1 MFKKQKKMKGG
12 RRARVLFLVLATYVF
27 LQLAWWVNL
36 LISSAAALFETRTA
50 FNPSTDVLESALHDW
65 EKTVLMVTAEGV
77 FFSLLFM
84 FGLSWIWRV
93 MRADNYILARE
104 RNFVMAVTHELK
116 TPIASTRLAIDTLKR
131 LDLEGA
137 DRDEMLDVARSGT
150 LRLERRVEDI
160 LQATRLNLPDALVRS
175 PFDITEFV
183 EDTVSTFMHLQPKAS
198 ISVTLIGDSGLLL
211 QGDEEMWRLC
221 LINLLENA
229 IKYSPKHS
237 PVEVILDTSALKP
250 SLSIIDH
257 GPGIPPEEQKKV
269 FEAFYRLPR
278 NKDVEGTGLGLHLVY
293 RIVKMHGAEIQLT
306 STAGGGATF
315 VIDWPVN

>member
-1 MFKKQKKMKGG
+1 MKGG
-12 RRARVLFLVLATYVF
+12 RRARALFLVLASYVF

-36 LISSAAALFETRTA
+36 LISSAAKLFEARTA
-50 FNPSTDVLESALHDW
+50 FNPSPDILDAALQNW
-65 EKTVLMVTAEGV
+65 EKTVLMVAAEGV
-77 FFSLLFM
+77 IFSLLFM

-104 RNFVMAVTHELK
+104 RNFLLAVTHELK
-116 TPIASTRLAIDTLKR
+116 TPIASIRLAIDTLKR

-175 PFDITEFV
+175 PFDVTEFV
-183 EDTVSTFMHLQPKAS
+183 EDTASTFLHLNPES
-198 ISVTLIGDSGLLL
+198 SVSVKFIGDSGLLL
-211 QGDEEMWRLC
+211 HGDEEMWRLC

-229 IKYSPKHS
+229 TKYSPSHTS
-237 PVEVILDTSALKP
+237 VEVVLDTTTKKP
-250 SLSIIDH
+250 NLSIIDH
-257 GPGIPPEEQKKV
+257 GPGISPDERKKV

-278 NKDVEGTGLGLHLVY
+278 DKDVEGTGLGLHLVF
-293 RIVKMHGAEIQLT
+293 RIVKMHGAEIHIT

-315 VIDWPVN
+315 VIDWPAN

>member
-1 MFKKQKKMKGG
+1 MKGG

-36 LISSAAALFETRTA
+36 LISSAATLFETRTA

-237 PVEVILDTSALKP
+237 PVEVILDTSTLKP

>member
-1 MFKKQKKMKGG
+1 MKGG
-12 RRARVLFLVLATYVF
+12 RRARALFLVLATYVF

-36 LISSAAALFETRTA
+36 LISSAAKLFETRTA
-50 FNPSTDVLESALHDW
+50 FNTSPDILAAALQDW
-65 EKTVLMVTAEGV
+65 EKTVLMVAAEGV
-77 FFSLLFM
+77 IFALLFM

-116 TPIASTRLAIDTLKR
+116 TPIASIRLAIDTLKR

-183 EDTVSTFMHLQPKAS
+183 EDTVSTFIHLHPAS
-198 ISVTLIGDSGLLL
+198 SIPVTLIGDSGLLL

-221 LINLLENA
+221 LTNLLENA
-229 IKYSPKHS
+229 IKYSPAQTS
-237 PVEVILDTSALKP
+237 VEVILDTTTKKP

-257 GPGIPPEEQKKV
+257 GPGITHDERKKV

-278 NKDVEGTGLGLHLVY
+278 DKDVEGTGLGLHLVY
-293 RIVKMHGAEIQLT
+293 RIVKMHGAEIHIT
-306 STAGGGATF
+306 SSTGGGATF
-315 VIDWPVN
+315 VIDWPAN

>member
-1 MFKKQKKMKGG
+1 MKGG
-12 RRARVLFLVLATYVF
+12 RRARALFLVLASYVF

-36 LISSAAALFETRTA
+36 LISSAAKLFEARTA
-50 FNPSTDVLESALHDW
+50 FNPSPDILDAALQNW
-65 EKTVLMVTAEGV
+65 EKTVLMVAAEGV
-77 FFSLLFM
+77 IFSLLFM

-104 RNFVMAVTHELK
+104 RNFLLAVTHELK
-116 TPIASTRLAIDTLKR
+116 TPIASIRLAIDTLKR

-183 EDTVSTFMHLQPKAS
+183 EDTASTFLHLNPES
-198 ISVTLIGDSGLLL
+198 SVSVKFIGESGLLL
-211 QGDEEMWRLC
+211 HGDEEMWRLC

-229 IKYSPKHS
+229 IKYSPTHTS
-237 PVEVILDTSALKP
+237 VEVVLDTTTKKP
-250 SLSIIDH
+250 NLSIIDH
-257 GPGIPPEEQKKV
+257 GPGISPDERKKV

-278 NKDVEGTGLGLHLVY
+278 DKDVEGTGLGLHLVF
-293 RIVKMHGAEIQLT
+293 RIVKMHGAEIHIT

-315 VIDWPVN
+315 VIDWPAN

>member
-1 MFKKQKKMKGG
+1 MKGG
-12 RRARVLFLVLATYVF
+12 RRARALFLVLATYVF

-36 LISSAAALFETRTA
+36 LISSAATLFETRTA
-50 FNPSTDVLESALHDW
+50 FNASPDVLAAAKEDW

-77 FFSLLFM
+77 IFALLFM

-116 TPIASTRLAIDTLKR
+116 TPIASTRLAIDSLKR
-131 LDLEGA
+131 LDLKGE

-160 LQATRLNLPDALVRS
+160 LQATRLNLPDALVRN
-175 PFDITEFV
+175 PFDIKEFV
-183 EDTVSTFMHLQPKAS
+183 EDTVSTFVHLHPEES
-198 ISVTLIGDSGLLL
+198 IPVTLIGDSGLLL

-237 PVEVILDTSALKP
+237 PVEVIVDTTTKKT

-257 GPGIPPEEQKKV
+257 GPGIALEERTKV
-269 FEAFYRLPR
+269 FEAFHRLHR
-278 NKDVEGTGLGLHLVY
+278 DKDVEGTGLGLHLVS
-293 RIVKMHGAEIQLT
+293 RIVKMHGAEIHIT
-306 STAGGGATF
+306 STTGGGATF
-315 VIDWPVN
+315 VIDWPAN

>member
-1 MFKKQKKMKGG
+1 MKGG
-12 RRARVLFLVLATYVF
+12 RRARALFLVLATYVF

-36 LISSAAALFETRTA
+36 LISSAAKLFETRTA
-50 FNPSTDVLESALHDW
+50 FNTSPDILAAALQDW
-65 EKTVLMVTAEGV
+65 EKTVLMVAAEGV
-77 FFSLLFM
+77 IFALLFM

-104 RNFVMAVTHELK
+104 RNFLLAVTHELK
-116 TPIASTRLAIDTLKR
+116 TPIASIRLAIDTLRR
-131 LDLEGA
+131 LDLEGE

-183 EDTVSTFMHLQPKAS
+183 EDTASTFLHLNPQS
-198 ISVTLIGDSGLLL
+198 SVSVKFIGDSGLLL

-229 IKYSPKHS
+229 IKYSPKQTS
-237 PVEVILDTSALKP
+237 VEVILDTTTKKP

-257 GPGIPPEEQKKV
+257 GPGIAPDERKKV
-269 FEAFYRLPR
+269 FEAFYRIPR
-278 NKDVEGTGLGLHLVY
+278 DKDVEGTGLGLHLVY
-293 RIVKMHGAEIQLT
+293 RIVKMHGAEIHIT
-306 STAGGGATF
+306 STTGGGATF
-315 VIDWPVN
+315 VIDWPAN

>member
-1 MFKKQKKMKGG
+1 MKGG
-12 RRARVLFLVLATYVF
+12 RRARALFLVLASYVF

-36 LISSAAALFETRTA
+36 LISSAAKLFEARTA
-50 FNPSTDVLESALHDW
+50 FNPSPDILDAALQNW
-65 EKTVLMVTAEGV
+65 EKTVLMVAAEGV
-77 FFSLLFM
+77 IFSLLFM

-104 RNFVMAVTHELK
+104 RNFLLAVTHELK
-116 TPIASTRLAIDTLKR
+116 TPIASIRLAIDTLKR

-175 PFDITEFV
+175 PFDVTEFV
-183 EDTVSTFMHLQPKAS
+183 EDTASTFLHLNPES
-198 ISVTLIGDSGLLL
+198 SVSVKLIGESGLLL
-211 QGDEEMWRLC
+211 HGDEEMWRLC

-229 IKYSPKHS
+229 TKYSPSHTS
-237 PVEVILDTSALKP
+237 VEVVLDTTTKKP
-250 SLSIIDH
+250 NLSIIDH
-257 GPGIPPEEQKKV
+257 GPGISPDERKKV

-278 NKDVEGTGLGLHLVY
+278 DKDVEGTGLGLHLVF
-293 RIVKMHGAEIQLT
+293 RIVKMHGAEIHIT

-315 VIDWPVN
+315 VIDWPAN

>member
-36 LISSAAALFETRTA
+36 LISSAATLFETRTA

-237 PVEVILDTSALKP
+237 PVEVILDTSTLKP

>member
-1 MFKKQKKMKGG
+1 MKGG
-12 RRARVLFLVLATYVF
+12 RRARALFLVLATYVF

-36 LISSAAALFETRTA
+36 LISSAATLFETRTA
-50 FNPSTDVLESALHDW
+50 FNTSPDVLAAAIEDW
-65 EKTVLMVTAEGV
+65 EKTVLMVAAEGV
-77 FFSLLFM
+77 IFALLFM

-131 LDLEGA
+131 LDLKGE

-160 LQATRLNLPDALVRS
+160 LQATRLNLPDALVRN
-175 PFDITEFV
+175 PFDIKEFV
-183 EDTVSTFMHLQPKAS
+183 EDTVSTFVHLHPEES
-198 ISVTLIGDSGLLL
+198 IPVTLIGDSGLLL

-237 PVEVILDTSALKP
+237 PVEVILDTTTKKP

-257 GPGIPPEEQKKV
+257 GPGIALEERTKV
-269 FEAFYRLPR
+269 FEAFHRLHR
-278 NKDVEGTGLGLHLVY
+278 DKDVEGTGLGLHLVS
-293 RIVKMHGAEIQLT
+293 RIVKMHGAEIHIT
-306 STAGGGATF
+306 STTGGGATF
-315 VIDWPVN
+315 VIDWPAN

>member
-1 MFKKQKKMKGG
+1 MKGG

-36 LISSAAALFETRTA
+36 LISSAATLFETRTA
-50 FNPSTDVLESALHDW
+50 FNPSPDVLESALQDW
-65 EKTVLMVTAEGV
+65 EKTVLMVAAEGV

-183 EDTVSTFMHLQPKAS
+183 EDTVSTFMHLQPEAS

-229 IKYSPKHS
+229 IKYSPKDS
-237 PVEVILDTSALKP
+237 PVEVILDTTSSKP

-257 GPGIPPEEQKKV
+257 GPGIPTEERKKV

-293 RIVKMHGAEIQLT
+293 RIVKMHGAEIQVT

>member
-1 MFKKQKKMKGG
+1 
-12 RRARVLFLVLATYVF
+12 
-27 LQLAWWVNL
+27 
-36 LISSAAALFETRTA
+36 
-50 FNPSTDVLESALHDW
+50 
-65 EKTVLMVTAEGV
+65 
-77 FFSLLFM
+77 M

-104 RNFVMAVTHELK
+104 RNFLLAVTHELK
-116 TPIASTRLAIDTLKR
+116 TPIASIRLAIDTLKR

-183 EDTVSTFMHLQPKAS
+183 EDTASTFLHLNPES
-198 ISVTLIGDSGLLL
+198 SVSVKFIGDSGLLL
-211 QGDEEMWRLC
+211 HGDEEMWRLC

-229 IKYSPKHS
+229 TKYSPSHTS
-237 PVEVILDTSALKP
+237 VEVVLDTTTKKP

-257 GPGIPPEEQKKV
+257 GPGISPDERKKV

-278 NKDVEGTGLGLHLVY
+278 DKDVEGTGLGLHLVF
-293 RIVKMHGAEIQLT
+293 RIVKMHGAEIHIT

-315 VIDWPVN
+315 VIDWPAN